1 MGCST
6 CSTTTGGSP
15 GGCENNGTCGTSG
28 CNKLNVYNWLSD
40 MTLPDG
46 QKPFHI
52 VEVRFKGSRK
62 EFFKNLNNIP
72 LKAGD
77 IVAVEGNP
85 GHDIG
90 TVSIAGELV
99 RLQLKKKNID
109 ENSTDIKTLYR
120 IAKGYDLE
128 KLEEVKALEVQTMYE
143 SRTIALELK
152 LQMKLSDV
160 EFQGDGKKATF
171 YYTAEDRVDFRE
183 LIKRLADRFKT
194 RVDMRQIGMRQEA
207 ARLGGIGSCGRE
219 LCCSTWLTDFKA
231 VTTSAARYQNLS
243 LNQIKLAGQCGKLKC
258 CLNYELDSYIDA
270 VKDFA
275 DTNIKLEL
283 QNGYAKHVK
292 TDIFKR
298 IMWYSFVPNERK
310 EGFQFGSDAWI
321 QLSIERVNEIIE
333 MNKQG
338 IKPGELKT
346 DIEIAFKEISHDY
359 ENVVGQDSI
368 TRLDKKKKHKKKS
381 GNKDR
386 QNPSQNQNREQLS
399 QGAPQATAAGSGDG
413 TVTTPPANKPPQNQG
428 QRPPQN
434 KNQGQKPQ
442 QGQGQKPQNQGPR
455 PQQNQGPKPEA
466 VQQPKPQQ
474 NQGAKPQQQGQK
486 PQQNTPREQRPP
498 QPQQNKENRNPQQ
511 KAATDNKPQQPKPQ
525 QAENPKP
532 APPVQ
537 RAESAAPKPAAPGGR
552 QRIAPPPEN

>member
-62 EFFKNLNNIP
+62 EFFKNVNNIP

-99 RLQLKKKNID
+99 RLQLKKKGID
-109 ENSTDIKTLYR
+109 ENSAEIKTLYR

-128 KLEEVKALEVQTMYE
+128 KWEEVKALEVKTMFD

-160 EFQGDGKKATF
+160 EYQGDGKKATF

-258 CLNYELDSYIDA
+258 CLNFELDSYIDA

-338 IKPGELKT
+338 IKPAELKT
-346 DIEIAFKEISHDY
+346 DIEIAFKEVSHDY

-386 QNPSQNQNREQLS
+386 TNPNQNREQRPQS
-399 QGAPQATAAGSGDG
+399 APQATAGTGGDA
-413 TVTTPPANKPPQNQG
+413 TVTAPPANKPQQNQG
-428 QRPPQN
+428 QRQQQN
-434 KNQGQKPQ
+434 KNQGPKPQ

-455 PQQNQGPKPEA
+455 PQQNQGPKPEGS
-466 VQQPKPQQ
+466 QQPKPQQ
-474 NQGAKPQQQGQK
+474 NQGPKPQQQGQK
-486 PQQNTPREQRPP
+486 PQQNAPREQRPQQ

-511 KAATDNKPQQPKPQ
+511 QAAPANKPQQPKPQ
-525 QAENPKP
+525 QAEQQKP
-532 APPVQ
+532 AAP
-537 RAESAAPKPAAPGGR
+537 RTESTSPKPAAPGGR